1 MRELCY
7 TGHNERLKNRDYFLL
22 QQRKNLTK
30 PYPLKKVQMS
40 EVWPIQ
46 KDSEP
51 RPRFACAGSA
61 SLTSVILFCHFALPL
76 IFSSSRIGQTKRSR
90 CRDLFVW
97 PTRKDSNLR
106 PSESESD
113 ALSSCATGREGATR
127 LSVCRCFGAATCRW
141 WTRRGSNPR
150 PLRCERS
157 ALPAELR
164 AHIGNAIIIAQP
176 CFLCKFFSQFFC
188 DTSRASIISAA
199 VHILL
204 PCA

>member
-113 ALSSCATGREGATR
+113 ALSSCATGRY
-127 LSVCRCFGAATCRW
+127 SVDTLVLYHKPSEKASPFAKKVCVGMLLFPTKEAFAVQVPFTFVCK
-141 WTRRGSNPR
+141 
-150 PLRCERS
+150 
-157 ALPAELR
+157 LPKS
-164 AHIGNAIIIAQP
+164 H
-176 CFLCKFFSQFFC
+176 FLLTKKRYKITIFR
-188 DTSRASIISAA
+188 T
-199 VHILL
+199 
-204 PCA
+204 